1 MDLGGRLRSLS
12 LERYEAAFRDNEID
26 DTVLP
31 SPTTEVA
38 LGRAL
43 LSQFR

>member
-1 MDLGGRLRSLS
+1 MEGGYGASALKAMRR
-12 LERYEAAFRDNEID
+12 RVRDNKID

-43 LSQFR
+43 LSG